1 LYELLLGCAGFVVLL
16 WLRTRLS
23 VDGMLFMAYLM
34 LASTFRFLV
43 EFLRLNPRLLGG
55 LSEAQL
61 FSVALFV
68 LALTGLLILRRRTP
82 PLTSGTG

>member
-1 LYELLLGCAGFVVLL
+1 
-16 WLRTRLS
+16 
-23 VDGMLFMAYLM
+23 MLFMVYLM

-43 EFLRLNPRLLGG
+43 EFLRLNPLLLGG

-68 LALTGLLILRRRTP
+68 LALAGLLILRGRAP
-82 PLTSGTG
+82 LLTSGTG